1 MNAAPASLNHFAYR
15 YFEGVLTET
24 ELTCDIELEDL
35 LAIST
40 QINLA
45 EKNVASFVAG
55 GLFLNMLLWGE
66 KGGGKSTLIRILAL
80 KYSHK
85 NLVTIEFADETAGAI
100 FGLYKIIK
108 LNPEKKFMLFFD
120 DISFNESDTAYRRFK
135 SAVEGG
141 LEEKPKNVLFAA
153 TSNKRHMV
161 KNKAADTG
169 DIYDRDEANELTSL
183 QARFGLSI
191 GFYALGKEDYLNAV
205 EKYFKK
211 YKVAYKSRDWQRL
224 AENYA
229 IDRGGRN
236 GRLAKQFAAYFY
248 LTED

>member
-1 MNAAPASLNHFAYR
+1 MTPINRFAYR
-15 YFEGVLTET
+15 YFEGTLAET
-24 ELTCDIELEDL
+24 ELTSDIELDDL

-40 QINLA
+40 QVKLA

-55 GLFLNMLLWGE
+55 GPFLNMLLWGE
-66 KGGGKSTLIRILAL
+66 KGGGKSSLIRILAL
-80 KYSHK
+80 KYSPK
-85 NLVTIEFADETAGAI
+85 NLVTVEFVDETAGAI
-100 FGLYKIIK
+100 FGLYKIIR
-108 LNPEKKFMLFFD
+108 LNPDKKFMLFFD
-120 DISFNESDTAYRRFK
+120 DISFNEGDTAYRRFK

-141 LEEKPKNVLFAA
+141 LEEKPNNVLFAA

-161 KNKAADTG
+161 KDKAADSG

-191 GFYALGKEDYLNAV
+191 GFYALGKDDYLKIV
-205 EKYFKK
+205 EKYLIK
-211 YKVAYKSRDWQRL
+211 YKIAYKSKDWKRL

-248 LTED
+248 LTEEE